1 MNKDEYCKNQIDEL
15 NIQLTVTVAHD
26 DYAEAEKKELQ
37 RCKRTAEFKGFRKGM
52 VPMSLIERVYGERVL
67 GEVVNKVLSDAIN
80 NFVKENN
87 IKMVGEALPSEDQ
100 PEIEWKSGN
109 DFTFKFD
116 IATTSEVNFE
126 LSKDDKVK
134 VYEIKVSAEA
144 KKEMKDNLL
153 RQFGSLTDAEQ
164 AGEDDFVIV
173 DFAQEGKTVEG
184 SYVGVKNVEGEAK
197 SKFLGAKVGDQFDV
211 NVNEAFTNESD
222 RAYMLK
228 VKKEELASLAPEFH
242 VTVKEVKTFA
252 PAEENQE
259 TYDKIFG
266 ENQVHNAEEFDKAVT
281 ARLEENYKQES
292 DYKLSKDLREYLV
305 KKADIKLPEEFLKR
319 WLFNINDGKFSK
331 EEIEKE
337 APAFFEDF
345 RWQMV
350 RGYIMQKFD
359 LKIEEKDVHEAAQA
373 YVAYQ
378 YASYGMG
385 NVPEAI
391 LKDSVARVLQ
401 DENTS
406 RRIVENVEATKVI
419 EAVKGAVTLKAEK
432 VSVEDFRTL

>member
-1 MNKDEYCKNQIDEL
+1 MNIVKNQIDEL
-15 NIQLTVTVAHD
+15 NIQLTVTVDHD

>member
-1 MNKDEYCKNQIDEL
+1 MNIVKNQIDEL

-52 VPMSLIERVYGERVL
+52 VPMSLIQKVYGERVL

-281 ARLEENYKQES
+281 ARLEENYKQKS

-345 RWQMV
+345 RWQIV

>member
-1 MNKDEYCKNQIDEL
+1 MNIVKNQIDEL

-228 VKKEELASLAPEFH
+228 VKKEELASIAPEFH

-259 TYDKIFG
+259 TFDKIFG

-385 NVPEAI
+385 NVLEAI

>member
-1 MNKDEYCKNQIDEL
+1 MNIVKNQIDEL

-52 VPMSLIERVYGERVL
+52 VPMSLIQKVYGERVL
-67 GEVVNKVLSDAIN
+67 GEVVNKVLSDSIN

-164 AGEDDFVIV
+164 AGEEDFVIV
-173 DFAQEGKTVEG
+173 DFAQDGKTVEG

>member
-1 MNKDEYCKNQIDEL
+1 MNIVKNQIDEL

-37 RCKRTAEFKGFRKGM
+37 KCKRTAEFKGFRKGM
-52 VPMSLIERVYGERVL
+52 VPMSLIQKVYGERVL

-164 AGEDDFVIV
+164 AGEEDFVIV

>member
-1 MNKDEYCKNQIDEL
+1 MNIVKNQIDEL
-15 NIQLTVTVAHD
+15 NIQLTVIVAHD

-52 VPMSLIERVYGERVL
+52 VPMSLIQKVYGERVL

-197 SKFLGAKVGDQFDV
+197 SKFLGAKAGDQFDV
-211 NVNEAFTNESD
+211 NVNDAFTNESD

>member
-1 MNKDEYCKNQIDEL
+1 MNIVKNQIDEL

-52 VPMSLIERVYGERVL
+52 VPMSLIQKVYGERVL

-211 NVNEAFTNESD
+211 NVNESFTNESD